1 MRIISIL
8 NGKGGVGKS
17 TLTINIATC
26 LARMGFR
33 VCVVDTDPQSSVTA
47 WNENS
52 NALFDIVIASND
64 REIYSLPR
72 TLKYYNYVIIDGA
85 AAISSIT
92 NAAAMISDVVIIP
105 LSASPLD
112 FAACSGVLAVLE
124 ARQALKP
131 IEARFLISKAVN
143 NAKMT
148 TILKESIKET
158 GIETLRTST
167 SHRQSYVRSLL
178 EGGTIYDSDD
188 GKAKGEIDLIT
199 KEILEL
205 AA

>member
-1 MRIISIL
+1 MKIISFL
-8 NGKGGVGKS
+8 NGKGGVGKT
-17 TLTINIATC
+17 TLSILVATC
-26 LARMGFR
+26 LARMGFK
-33 VCVVDTDPQSSVTA
+33 VCVVDTDPQGSVTS

-52 NALFDIVIASND
+52 NALFDVVIATND

-112 FAACSGVLAVLE
+112 FAACSGVLAVLD

-158 GIETLRTST
+158 GFETLRTST

-199 KEILEL
+199 REILEL